1 MKDNKSVKKSRIVNN
16 FHKGKHSIRRR
27 LTITFISCIVIAF
40 ITVIL
45 ANNLFLERIYLNDI
59 KKNMNSLYSSIYN
72 ACEKG
77 VADEPFLESL
87 QVAAATQNISVVI
100 ADMFLDPII
109 ISTNEPSD
117 RVYKEFLV
125 NIRGLSAYEKV
136 LDETDN
142 FILVYKKDM
151 YTSKDL
157 FEMWGKLPGEKYFMI
172 RTTLEQIRESADLAN
187 DVLLRIGIIAS
198 LISGIIIY
206 FITGRISKP
215 ILELASISEKMSKMD
230 FDTKYNGS
238 RKDEIGVLGHSINQ
252 MSYNLEKTITELKN
266 ANIELKK
273 DIDEKNRLDE
283 MRKDFVS
290 SVSHELKT
298 PIALIQGYAEGL
310 KDGVNEAEERDYY
323 CDVII
328 DEAMKMNE
336 MVKKIISLNQLE
348 AGARTLS
355 ITRFDIVSMIN
366 NYAKSIDIL
375 LRQNNISLS
384 LPESE
389 PVYVWADE
397 MNIEEV
403 VMNYLSNAI
412 NHCESDTSK
421 HIDVCVQKEENENV
435 VKVSVINTGR
445 SIPSESLEHIW
456 DKFYK
461 VDKARTREYGGS
473 GLGLSIVK
481 AIMEA
486 HNQRYGVN
494 NLEGKVEFWFTLDAS
509 YNINVEED

>member
-1 MKDNKSVKKSRIVNN
+1 MKDKTKKTKIKRE
-16 FHKGKHSIRRR
+16 HKYSIRRR
-27 LTITFISCIVIAF
+27 LTITIISCIVVAF
-40 ITVIL
+40 LTCWL
-45 ANNLFLERIYLNDI
+45 ANVLFLERIYLKNTRKNIENLHDLIYAACND
-59 KKNMNSLYSSIYN
+59 N
-72 ACEKG
+72 
-77 VADEPFLESL
+77 VADEAFLESL
-87 QVAAATQNISVVI
+87 QIAAANQNVSVVI
-100 ADMFLDPII
+100 ADLFLNPII

-117 RVYKEFLV
+117 RIYREFLV
-125 NIRGLSAYEKV
+125 NIQGLTSYEK
-136 LDETDN
+136 LIAETDEYI
-142 FILVYKKDM
+142 FVYKKDM
-151 YTSKDL
+151 YSSKDL
-157 FEMWGKLPGEKYFMI
+157 LEMWGKLPGDKYFMI
-172 RTTLEQIRESADLAN
+172 RTTLVQLRDSADVAN
-187 DVLLRIGIIAS
+187 KLLMNIGIVAS

-215 ILELASISEKMSKMD
+215 ILELANISEKMSKMD
-230 FDTKYNGS
+230 FDTKYTGK
-238 RKDEIGVLGHSINQ
+238 RKDEIGVLGRSINE
-252 MSYNLEKTITELKN
+252 MSSNLESTIIELKN
-266 ANIELKK
+266 ANFKLQN
-273 DIDEKNRLDE
+273 DIDEKTKLDE
-283 MRKDFVS
+283 MRKEFVS

-310 KDGVNEAEERDYY
+310 KEGIAEAEERDYY

-328 DEAMKMNE
+328 DEAIKMNAL
-336 MVKKIISLNQLE
+336 VKKIISLNQLE
-348 AGARTLS
+348 AGASNLS
-355 ITRFDIVSMIN
+355 ITRFDIVELIN

-375 LRQNNISLS
+375 LRQNDINIS

-421 HIDVCVQKEENENV
+421 HIDVCIQKEENENV
-435 VKVSVINTGR
+435 VKVSVINTGKN
-445 SIPSESLEHIW
+445 IPDESLDHLW

-494 NLEGKVEFWFTLDAS
+494 NLEGGVEFWFTLDAS
-509 YNINVEED
+509 YNMKVEEI